1 MEIINELLPDNVRDI
16 GTFGNFA
23 QKNAR
28 YKAAVCRYLRL
39 RFLGV
44 DGAGD
49 CFFLSVCVALQATL
63 PAVPAN
69 LADKDLLRA
78 ACIQF
83 LRTCEHSQ
91 RPLSERV
98 VVEMEAELNV
108 DLEASNRQ
116 TLRDTRIHGFHPN
129 TIQDYL
135 DASAFSG
142 VWVAGYHWLRA
153 VSTIAGVRI
162 GVIIYGHDSIVYF
175 GHGTHTI
182 FLYKVQVNRGIMIIL
197 HLICPLPS
205 SSMQKLTLMRW
216 CHNQVMYI
224 TRTTYPFFT
233 LPAAEVVAPLQPQ
246 MKWVD
251 PAEAKR
257 MAAAQQ
263 QQAILELVQQDKEE
277 RRQRKLQAAAAPA
290 TAVPSSLQ
298 RE

>member
-1 MEIINELLPDNVRDI
+1 MYILNELLPDNVRNL
-16 GTFGNFA
+16 GSFGNLA

-28 YKAAVCRYLRL
+28 YKAAVCRFLRL
-39 RFLGV
+39 RFHRV

-63 PAVPAN
+63 PAVPEN
-69 LADKDLLRA
+69 LADKDRLRA

-91 RPLSERV
+91 LPLSERV

-108 DLEASNRQ
+108 ALQASNRQ
-116 TLRDTRIHGFHPN
+116 TLRDTRIHGFQPN

-182 FLYKVQVNRGIMIIL
+182 YLYKVQVNRGIMIIL

-216 CHNQVMYI
+216 CHNLGSVSNVHHPHYLPI
-224 TRTTYPFFT
+224 FHTTCSRSRCT
-233 LPAAEVVAPLQPQ
+233 TTASNEVGGSGRSQ
-246 MKWVD
+246 
-251 PAEAKR
+251 
-257 MAAAQQ
+257 
-263 QQAILELVQQDKEE
+263 
-277 RRQRKLQAAAAPA
+277 
-290 TAVPSSLQ
+290 THGSSPTTTSNSGTS
-298 RE
+298 